1 MRRPAAITFPSRTHP
16 PGINDRSESTLING
30 QGTNILLWAVIAFY
44 AAARILQVYPGR
56 IPMLAVVALH
66 VFPPAIFALIHG
78 AKCYGWGGILRFVT
92 ISLVVGNVFEN
103 LGVITGFPYGR
114 YYFTDVM
121 GPKLW
126 NVPILLGLAYV
137 GMAYLSWTLA
147 CVILGGM
154 KSPVVGGR
162 VITIPLVAG
171 FLMVAWD
178 LSQDPVW
185 ATILRC
191 WVWQNGGAYF
201 GVPLSNFLGWYLT
214 VYIIYQLFALYLR
227 GRSPTPG
234 PLSVSY
240 WYHALVFY
248 GVSAAGNFLL
258 IIPRPGVS
266 DVSDA
271 TGKQWN
277 VGDITGTCVLVTLF
291 TMGAFAILAWIRL
304 SDQKGSPVVIHLRR
318 LG

>member
-1 MRRPAAITFPSRTHP
+1 MANGQT
-16 PGINDRSESTLING
+16 ESTGIEG
-30 QGTNILLWAVIAFY
+30 KGTNILLWAVVASY
-44 AAARILQVYPGR
+44 VAARILQVYPGR

-78 AKCYGWGGILRFVT
+78 AKCYGWGGILRFVSIT
-92 ISLVVGNVFEN
+92 LVIGNIFEN
-103 LGVITGFPYGR
+103 LGVRTGFPYGH

-147 CVILGGM
+147 RVILRCM
-154 KSPVVGGR
+154 KAPVVGSR
-162 VITIPLVAG
+162 VITIPLIAG

-185 ATILRC
+185 ATVSRC
-191 WVWQNGGAYF
+191 WVWRNGGVYF
-201 GVPLSNFLGWYLT
+201 GVPVSNFLGWYLT

-227 GRSPTPG
+227 GLSPTRE
-234 PLSVSY
+234 PLSIGY
-240 WYHALVFY
+240 WYQALVFY

-258 IIPRPGVS
+258 IIPRPGPSV
-266 DVSDA
+266 VSDA
-271 TGKQWN
+271 AGKQWD
-277 VGDITGTCVLVTLF
+277 VGDITGACVLVTLF
-291 TMGAFAILAWIRL
+291 TMGAFALFAWIRL
-304 SDQKGSPVVIHLRR
+304 SEQKGES
-318 LG
+318 GSA